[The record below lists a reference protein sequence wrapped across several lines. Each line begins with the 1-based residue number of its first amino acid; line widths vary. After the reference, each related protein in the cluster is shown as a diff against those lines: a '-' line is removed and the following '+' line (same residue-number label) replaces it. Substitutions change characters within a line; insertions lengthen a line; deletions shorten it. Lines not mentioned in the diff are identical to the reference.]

1 MPVFRDYHRTVIGY
15 HGTLKSTALEIVAG
29 DRTFKYSRNNNDWL
43 GHGVYFWEYA
53 PQQAWQWAA
62 HRYKK
67 QRRPIAVIG
76 AMIRL
81 GACLDLLD
89 PDNSKR
95 VVTIHKQM
103 LKAFEESG
111 ETAPRNRNADKYLD
125 CATLQYAYTALE
137 AEGEPIDTCRAV
149 YVPTSGKERLWQ
161 RSWLYHQTHIQL
173 CVRNVECIL
182 GCWLVKPKE
191 IEDGL

>member
-29 DRTFKYSRNNNDWL
+29 DRTFKYSKNNNNWL

-53 PQQAWQWAA
+53 PQQAWQWAE

-173 CVRNVECIL
+173 CVRSVECIL

-191 IEDGL
+191 IENGL